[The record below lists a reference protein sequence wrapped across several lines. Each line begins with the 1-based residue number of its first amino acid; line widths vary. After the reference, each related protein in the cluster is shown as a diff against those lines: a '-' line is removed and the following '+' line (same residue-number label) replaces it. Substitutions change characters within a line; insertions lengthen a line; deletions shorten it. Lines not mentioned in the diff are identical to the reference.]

1 MCILRRRLTI
11 LAFIVLGFSVL
22 STSWAAELENICRYC
37 GRDHSAMFKDAAFQN
52 AATGTEGNGRQY
64 APDRLVDVEHIKIDV
79 TPDFDQRTVAGKTTL
94 TFSAISKPVEEVTL
108 DAEMLDVS
116 DVKSSVPLA
125 DYVVTDHHT
134 TLLFGEP
141 IQVGQRVEVTITY
154 TAEPQK
160 GLYFRTPE
168 LGYPEEDTH
177 IWTQG
182 ETHEAPHWFPCF
194 DYPNER
200 STTEVICTVPDG
212 MVVLSNGKRMGEESR
227 SEGTKTVRWLQ
238 DKPHVSYLVCL
249 VAGKFHELKDQH
261 RDVPLAFYAQPSLAE
276 HAKNAFLD
284 TRTIMEFFEAEI
296 GMNYPW
302 DKYYQATIRDFNSGG
317 MENTSLTTLTHGT
330 IYSEVTENIRSSR
343 NLDAHE
349 MAHQWFGDYVTCED
363 WSHLWLNE
371 GFATYYTHLYNEHK
385 LGRDELLYGLYRDA
399 KNRVLPEGDDTRPI
413 VFRGYENAWEQFDY
427 RAYPKG
433 SWVLHMLRN
442 QLGKDVYRTGIRN
455 YLEANALSSVVTAD
469 LISALEDAS
478 GQELDRFFDQ
488 WVFHA
493 GAPSL
498 KIKHKWLPKEKLA
511 HVTVEQTQ
519 DVNDDVL
526 LFEFPTTLRFYVG
539 DNLVDHPITISR
551 SKQDFYVP
559 LDAKPE
565 LVRFDPEYTVLAK
578 VDFDK
583 PQKMLER
590 QLTNEGDVVGRLLA
604 ADKLGTKESKKTIA
618 ALKKALNNDSHYGV
632 RIAAADALAE
642 IGSDESFAALTES
655 QQQSDARV
663 RQAVVRNVGSFYKPE
678 ALAAMK
684 RVASSEANPAIVSS
698 AVRALGKFRADD
710 ARAEIE
716 KALETES
723 FGNEIAGAAIEAL
736 ADSGDDALRGK
747 LLNVLKSQ
755 RQDFGDRDYSQG
767 LEALAKLWR
776 DADDQAPARSWI
788 EQCLRDP
795 SRRVRSGAVEAL
807 GELGDPRAIAALQ
820 SFAEREGR
828 GRDATSAKRAI
839 KKLEEDAPFVPRE
852 VSQLRGLVDDLKQEQ
867 EKLRKELDELKSKSE
882 AKSDAA

>member
-1 MCILRRRLTI
+1 MTTIRTYVAI
-11 LAFIVLGFSVL
+11 LAFFLFAN
-22 STSWAAELENICRYC
+22 TSFAAELENICRYC
-37 GRDHSAMFKDAAFQN
+37 GRDHSLQFKN
-52 AATGTEGNGRQY
+52 AAAAGQDAGGRQY
-64 APDRLVDVEHIKIDV
+64 APDRLVDVKHIKIDV
-79 TPDFDQRTVAGKTTL
+79 TPDFKQRTVAGVTTL

-108 DAEMLDVS
+108 DAEMLDVT
-116 DVKSSVPLA
+116 DVQSSVPLA
-125 DYVVTDHHT
+125 DYVATDHHL
-134 TLLFGEP
+134 TLLFRQP
-141 IQVGQRVEVTITY
+141 IQVGQQVEVTITY

-200 STTEVICTVPDG
+200 STTEVLCTVPDG

-227 SEGTKTVRWLQ
+227 SAGTKTVRWVQ

-261 RDVPLAFYAQPSLAE
+261 RDVPLGFYAQPSLAE
-276 HAKNAFLD
+276 HAKNAFAD
-284 TRTIMEFFEAEI
+284 TRAIMEFYEAEI

-399 KNRVLPEGDDTRPI
+399 KNRVLPEGDDHRPI
-413 VFRGYENAWEQFDY
+413 VFRGYDNAWEQFDY

-442 QLGKDVYRTGIRN
+442 QLGKDVYRTAIKN

-469 LISALEDAS
+469 LIAALEDVS

-493 GAPSL
+493 GAPDL
-498 KIKHKWLPKEKLA
+498 KIKHKWLPKEKLVQ
-511 HVTVEQTQ
+511 VTVEQTQ
-519 DVNDDVL
+519 DVNDNVL
-526 LFEFPTTLRFYVG
+526 LFDFPAKLRFYVG
-539 DNLVDHPITISR
+539 DNVIDHAIDITQ
-551 SKQDFYVP
+551 KQQDFYVP

-583 PQKMLER
+583 PQIMLER
-590 QLTNEGDVVGRLLA
+590 QLENQDDVIGRLLA
-604 ADKLGTKESKKTIA
+604 ADKLGEKESKKTIA
-618 ALKKALNNDSHYGV
+618 ALKQALNNDPHYGV
-632 RIAAADALAE
+632 RIAAADALEE
-642 IGSDESFAALTES
+642 IGSNESFAALTES

-663 RQAVVRNVGSFYKPE
+663 RQAVVRNVGKFYKPDS
-678 ALAAMK
+678 LTAMK
-684 RVASSEANPAIVSS
+684 RIVNNEANPAIVSV

-716 KALETES
+716 KALDTES

-736 ADSGDDALRGK
+736 ADSGDEALRGK

-755 RQDFGDRDYSQG
+755 RNDFGDRDYSQG
-767 LEALAKLWR
+767 LGALAKLWR
-776 DADDQAPARSWI
+776 EADDQAPARSWI
-788 EQCLRDP
+788 EDCLRDP
-795 SRRVRSGAVEAL
+795 SRRVRSGAVAAL
-807 GELGDPRAIAALQ
+807 GELGDPRAIASLR
-820 SFAEREGR
+820 SFADREGR
-828 GRDATSAKRAI
+828 GRDTTAAEKAI
-839 KKLEEDAPFVPRE
+839 KKLEDQTPFVPRE
-852 VSQLRGLVDDLKQEQ
+852 VKELREMVGDMQEEQ
-867 EKLRKELDELKSKSE
+867 EKLRKELDELKGKAE